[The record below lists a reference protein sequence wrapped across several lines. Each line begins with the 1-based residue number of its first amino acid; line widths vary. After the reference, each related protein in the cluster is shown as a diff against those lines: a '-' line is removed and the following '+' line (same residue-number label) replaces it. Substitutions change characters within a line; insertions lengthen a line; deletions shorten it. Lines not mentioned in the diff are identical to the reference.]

1 MDEKGVFGGNNV
13 FDTFAQQ
20 PTAGT
25 EKVEAPTAT
34 TEQAAQPESAE
45 DLNEEGL
52 NAENIKMVM

>member
-1 MDEKGVFGGNNV
+1 MDDKGVFGGNNV

-25 EKVEAPTAT
+25 EKVEAPAAT

-45 DLNEEGL
+45 DLNE
-52 NAENIKMVM
+52 